1 MLRECVDIARH
12 RLSYTQHVLADRDSP
27 GAKLFGVSGD
37 YDGVAVLEFRS
48 EAAMRQAFA
57 EPAYLADVQPDEAN
71 FVDLENCQSFVTNP
85 SSVVASGQG
94 LFDLSGKTAVVTGG
108 AKGVGAMISRSLLAA
123 GARVLIVARGSP
135 ANRAFEQALN
145 ADGSCA
151 LLPPY
156 LSTSEGIER
165 AVAPMPAEAREQPTH
180 A

>member
-1 MLRECVDIARH
+1 
-12 RLSYTQHVLADRDSP
+12 
-27 GAKLFGVSGD
+27 
-37 YDGVAVLEFRS
+37 
-48 EAAMRQAFA
+48 MRQAFA
-57 EPAYLADVQPDEAN
+57 EPAYLADVQPGEAN

-135 ANRAFEQALN
+135 ANRAFAQALN

-151 LLPPY
+151 LLPHD
-156 LSTSEGIER
+156 LSTSEGIDE
-165 AVAPMPAEAREQPTH
+165 AVAAIAAEASEEIGRTSCRERVCQDV
-180 A
+180 